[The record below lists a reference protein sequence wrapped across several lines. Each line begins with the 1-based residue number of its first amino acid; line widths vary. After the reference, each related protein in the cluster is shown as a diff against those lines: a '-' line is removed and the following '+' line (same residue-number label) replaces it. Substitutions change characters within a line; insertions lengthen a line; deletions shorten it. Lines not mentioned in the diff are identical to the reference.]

1 VPTAQH
7 AARLRGR
14 ADDLRRLARNLEN
27 VQLTNA
33 CSVAGDDTWVGPT
46 PQACADDLRRLARQ
60 LLIRGAELRDAARR
74 LDRAA
79 DAINAE
85 LLAELMAERA
95 MTAAAP
101 AGVR

>member
-1 VPTAQH
+1 M
-7 AARLRGR
+7 
-14 ADDLRRLARNLEN
+14 
-27 VQLTNA
+27 TNA
-33 CSVAGDDTWVGPT
+33 HSIAGDDTWVGPT
-46 PQACADDLRRLARQ
+46 AQACADDLRRLARQ
-60 LLIRGAELRDAARR
+60 LLLRCDELRTAARR

-85 LLAELMAERA
+85 VMAERA